1 MVVFNNLN
9 SVLWKH
15 HLVLLVTWD
24 FSKFGCLIFKSAT
37 AQDFRLHGSEL
48 FPPAKKERHQLI
60 VDVYSDKDSM
70 IAKLMELNDRAS
82 EVSTLAKSLI
92 RDLRQERPDEIQGRS

>member
-1 MVVFNNLN
+1 
-9 SVLWKH
+9 
-15 HLVLLVTWD
+15 
-24 FSKFGCLIFKSAT
+24 
-37 AQDFRLHGSEL
+37 
-48 FPPAKKERHQLI
+48 
-60 VDVYSDKDSM
+60 M